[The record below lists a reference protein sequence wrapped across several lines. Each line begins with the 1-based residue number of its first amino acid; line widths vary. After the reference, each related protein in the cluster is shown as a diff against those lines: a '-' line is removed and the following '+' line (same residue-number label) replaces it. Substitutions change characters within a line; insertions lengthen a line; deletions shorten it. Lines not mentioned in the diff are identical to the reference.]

1 MQHRRSLGAALLA
14 AASVLSVTC
23 GPAVRGL
30 GAADRPNVALA
41 GNEGWIMGPTSIPD
55 PGVGGY
61 LDAVLDLFLQPVS
74 PWFPGQPTFP
84 GYDFEGLI
92 TPEQFCPLVCL
103 PPPNPY
109 LTFAESVARGVE
121 ILHTAVVPQLTNGD
135 DVTVFGY
142 SQSATISTQEMIN
155 LLAAGPGEV
164 GSGYDPANLHFVL
177 IGNPNNPLGGVL
189 TRFPAYPLLGDQ
201 PVHLPFLGI
210 PLSIG
215 ATPTSGFDTDIY
227 TGEYDGL
234 ANFPQDPANLLAMI
248 NALIGTATVHFSY
261 IDFDNL
267 ADTIDLGRVGD
278 TDFYLIPQQL
288 PILWPIYQLGDVG
301 KVLGDGLA
309 PMLKLVIDWGY
320 GNPGDPFVGVNGT
333 DAVGPWAVTA
343 GGQLADGSDVAGFL
357 LRMDPLQMLA
367 GLQYAALHSFVDPV
381 NDLLGFAAQAPL
393 SDSFVDALL
402 TGYHLTNAVDA
413 HLLDAWN
420 DLAVSL
426 NVADWLGPD
435 AVFNGEP
442 LISLA
447 PMLQMGAVVF
457 EILNFLGA

>member
-1 MQHRRSLGAALLA
+1 MRHRRLLGAALLA
-14 AASVLSVTC
+14 AASVAAAGAPA
-23 GPAVRGL
+23 GPGPQFRPDVVL
-30 GAADRPNVALA
+30 LADD
-41 GNEGWIMGPTSIPD
+41 GWIMGPTSIPD
-55 PGVGGY
+55 PTVGGY
-61 LDAVLDLFLQPVS
+61 LESVLDRFLQPVT

-84 GYDFEGLI
+84 GYRFEGLV

-109 LTFAESVARGVE
+109 LTFAESVARGVD
-121 ILHTAVVPQLTNGD
+121 ILHDAVVPQLEAGD
-135 DVTVFGY
+135 HVTVFGY

-155 LLAAGPGEV
+155 LLAEPPSG
-164 GSGYDPANLHFVL
+164 GYDPDNLDFVL

-189 TRFPAYPLLGDQ
+189 TRFPAYPLLSDQ

-215 ATPTSGFDTDIY
+215 PTPTSGFDIDSY

-234 ANFPQDPANLLAMI
+234 ANFPQDPANLLAML

-261 IDFDNL
+261 LEFDNL
-267 ADTIDLGRVGD
+267 SETVELGTIGD

-288 PILWPIYQLGDVG
+288 PILWPLYALGDVG
-301 KVLGDGLA
+301 KVVGDALA
-309 PMLKLVIDWGY
+309 PWLKVVIDWGY

-343 GGQLADGSDVAGFL
+343 GGQLAEGSGVAGFL

-367 GLQYAALHSFVDPV
+367 GVQYAAVRSVVDPV
-381 NDLLGFAAQAPL
+381 NALLGFAGHEPL
-393 SDSFVDALL
+393 PDSLVEALL
-402 TGYHLTNAVDA
+402 TGYRLTNEVDA
-413 HLLDAWN
+413 ALLDAWQQ
-420 DLAVSL
+420 LAVTL
-426 NVADWLGPD
+426 GVADWLGPD

-442 LISLA
+442 LLSLE
-447 PMLQMGAVVF
+447 PLLDMGAVVF
-457 EILNFLGA
+457 EILNLLGA

>member
-1 MQHRRSLGAALLA
+1 MLRRRPPGAVLLA
-14 AASVLSVTC
+14 AAVLVAGS
-23 GPAVRGL
+23 GL
-30 GAADRPNVALA
+30 GVARLGAQDRHDVTLLA
-41 GNEGWIMGPTSIPD
+41 NEGWIMGPTSIPD
-55 PGVGGY
+55 PTVGGY
-61 LDAVLDLFLQPVS
+61 LDAVLDLFLQPAS

-84 GYDFEGLI
+84 GYQFEGLV

-121 ILHTAVVPQLTNGD
+121 ILRAALAPQLAAGS

-155 LLAAGPGEV
+155 LLANPPG
-164 GSGYDPANLHFVL
+164 GGYDTDNLNFVL
-177 IGNPNNPLGGVL
+177 IGNPSNPLGGVL

-215 ATPTSGFDTDIY
+215 PTPTSGFDTDIY

-234 ANFPQDPANLLAMI
+234 ANFPQDPANLLAMV

-288 PILWPIYQLGDVG
+288 PILWPLYQLGDVG
-301 KVLGDGLA
+301 KVIADALA

-343 GGQLADGSDVAGFL
+343 GGHLADGSDVAGFL

-367 GLQYAALHSFVDPV
+367 GLQYAGVHSFVDPI
-381 NDLLGFAAQAPL
+381 NDVLGFAGQSPL

-402 TGYHLTNAVDA
+402 TGYHVTNAVDA
-413 HLLDAWN
+413 YLLNAWN
-420 DLAVSL
+420 ELAVSL

-447 PMLQMGAVVF
+447 PMLEMGAVVF

>member
-1 MQHRRSLGAALLA
+1 MLRRLLA
-14 AASVLSVTC
+14 GAVLAT
-23 GPAVRGL
+23 AVPGAGLGL
-30 GAADRPNVALA
+30 GAHSVAPQHQVRLLAD
-41 GNEGWIMGPTSIPD
+41 EGWIMGPTSIPD
-55 PGVGGY
+55 PTVGGY
-61 LDAVLDLFLQPVS
+61 MEAVKALFLQPDS
-74 PWFPGQPTFP
+74 PWFAGQPTFD

-121 ILHTAVVPQLTNGD
+121 ILHAALAGGSGTA
-135 DVTVFGY
+135 VFGY
-142 SQSATISTQEMIN
+142 SQSATIATQEMIN
-155 LLAAGPGEV
+155 LLAAGLGDDGDATAGPR
-164 GSGYDPANLHFVL
+164 FVL

-189 TRFPAYPLLGDQ
+189 TRFPAYPVLSDQ

-215 ATPTSGFDTDIY
+215 PTPTSGFATVSY
-227 TGEYDGL
+227 TGAYDGL
-234 ANFPQDPANLLAMI
+234 ANFPQDPANLLAVL

-261 IDFDNL
+261 VDGANL
-267 ADTIDLGRVGD
+267 ADTVDLGAIGD

-301 KVLGDGLA
+301 KVIGDALT

-320 GNPGDPFVGVNGT
+320 GNPGNPFVGVNGT

-343 GGQLADGSDVAGFL
+343 GGQLADGSDVAGFGM
-357 LRMDPLQMLA
+357 RMDPLQMLA
-367 GLQYAALHSFVDPV
+367 GLQYAAVRTVVDPI
-381 NDLLGFAAQAPL
+381 NDLLGFAGRSPL
-393 SDSFVDALL
+393 PDSFVDALL
-402 TGYHLTNAVDA
+402 GGYYLTNEVDA
-413 HLLDAWN
+413 YLLDAWRE
-420 DLAVSL
+420 LAVSL

-447 PMLQMGAVVF
+447 PMLEIGAVAF
-457 EILNFLGA
+457 EILNLLGA

>member
-1 MQHRRSLGAALLA
+1 MQHRRSLGAALLV

-23 GPAVRGL
+23 GPGTPGP
-30 GAADRPNVALA
+30 GAADRPGVALL

-55 PGVGGY
+55 PTVGGY
-61 LDAVLDLFLQPVS
+61 MDAVLDLFLQPAS

-84 GYDFEGLI
+84 SYDFAGLV
-92 TPEQFCPLVCL
+92 TPNQFCPLVCL

-109 LTFAESVARGVE
+109 LTFAQSIARGTE
-121 ILHTAVVPQLTNGD
+121 ILQAAVVPQLENGD
-135 DVTVFGY
+135 NVTVFGY
-142 SQSATISTQEMIN
+142 SQSATVSTQLMID
-155 LLAAGPGEV
+155 LLANAPGGGGGV
-164 GSGYDPANLHFVL
+164 YDPDNLNFVL
-177 IGNPNNPLGGVL
+177 IGNPSNPLGGVL
-189 TRFPAYPLLGDQ
+189 TRFPAYPVLSDQ
-201 PVHLPFLGI
+201 PITLPFLGI

-215 ATPTSGFDTDIY
+215 PTPTSGFDTTIY

-234 ANFPQDPANLLAMI
+234 ANFPQDPANLLAMV

-267 ADTIDLGRVGD
+267 ADTIDLGRIGD

-301 KVLGDGLA
+301 KVIGDALT

-320 GNPGDPFVGVNGT
+320 GNPGDPFVGINGT

-343 GGQLADGSDVAGFL
+343 GGQLADGSDVAGFG

-367 GLQYAALHSFVDPV
+367 GLQYAVVHSFVDPV
-381 NDLLGFAAQAPL
+381 NDLLGFAGQSPL

-402 TGYHLTNAVDA
+402 TGYHLTNVVDA
-413 HLLDAWN
+413 HLLGAWN
-420 DLAVSL
+420 ELAVSL
-426 NVADWLGPD
+426 NVTEWLGPD

-447 PMLQMGAVVF
+447 PMLEMGAVVF
-457 EILNFLGA
+457 EMLNFLGA

>member
-1 MQHRRSLGAALLA
+1 MLRRRPPGAVLLA
-14 AASVLSVTC
+14 AAVLVAGSGLGV
-23 GPAVRGL
+23 AGL
-30 GAADRPNVALA
+30 GAQDRHDVTLLA
-41 GNEGWIMGPTSIPD
+41 NEGWIMGPTSIPD
-55 PGVGGY
+55 PTVGGY
-61 LDAVLDLFLQPVS
+61 LDAVLDLFLQPAS

-84 GYDFEGLI
+84 GYQFEGLV

-121 ILHTAVVPQLTNGD
+121 ILRAAMAPQLAAGS

-155 LLAAGPGEV
+155 LLAAGPG
-164 GSGYDPANLHFVL
+164 GGYDPADLHFVL

-215 ATPTSGFDTDIY
+215 PTPTSGIDTDIY

-234 ANFPQDPANLLAMI
+234 ANFPQDPANLLAMV

-261 IDFDNL
+261 VDFDNL

-288 PILWPIYQLGDVG
+288 PILWPLYQLGDVG
-301 KVLGDGLA
+301 KVIADALA

-343 GGQLADGSDVAGFL
+343 GGHLADGSDVAGFL

-367 GLQYAALHSFVDPV
+367 GLQYAGAHSFVDPI
-381 NDLLGFAAQAPL
+381 NDVLGFAGQSPL

-402 TGYHLTNAVDA
+402 TGYHVTNAVDA
-413 HLLDAWN
+413 YLLNAWN
-420 DLAVSL
+420 ELAVSL
-426 NVADWLGPD
+426 NVADWLSPD

-447 PMLQMGAVVF
+447 PMLEMGAVVF

>member
-1 MQHRRSLGAALLA
+1 MSRRRPLGAVLLA
-14 AASVLSVTC
+14 AASVLAVTV
-23 GPAVRGL
+23 GVQPWQGSQQDVALL
-30 GAADRPNVALA
+30 GA
-41 GNEGWIMGPTSIPD
+41 EGWIMGPTSIPD
-55 PGVGGY
+55 PTVGGY
-61 LDAVLDLFLQPVS
+61 LEAVLQRFLQPAS

-84 GYDFEGLI
+84 GYRFEPLV

-109 LTFAESVARGVE
+109 LTFAESVARGVD
-121 ILHTAVVPQLTNGD
+121 ILHNALEPQLRDGD

-155 LLAAGPGEV
+155 LLAGASGGAGL
-164 GSGYDPANLHFVL
+164 DPDNLHFVL
-177 IGNPNNPLGGVL
+177 VGNPNNPLGGVL

-215 ATPTSGFDTDIY
+215 PTPTSGFDTDIY

-234 ANFPQDPANLLAMI
+234 ANFPQDPGNLLAMI

-261 IDFDNL
+261 VDFDNL
-267 ADTIDLGRVGD
+267 SDTVDLGRIGD

-288 PILWPIYQLGDVG
+288 PILWPIYALGDVG
-301 KVLGDGLA
+301 KVIGDTLA
-309 PMLKLVIDWGY
+309 PGLKLVIDWGY

-333 DAVGPWAVTA
+333 NAVGPWAVTA
-343 GGQLADGSDVAGFL
+343 SGQLAEGSGVAGFVS
-357 LRMDPLQMLA
+357 RMDPLQMLA
-367 GLQYAALHSFVDPV
+367 GLQYAAVRSFVDPV
-381 NDLLGFAAQAPL
+381 NDLLGFAGRDPL
-393 SDSFVDALL
+393 PDSFVEALL
-402 TGYHLTNAVDA
+402 AGYHFTNEVDA
-413 HLLDAWN
+413 YLLGAWN
-420 DLAVSL
+420 ELAVSL
-426 NVADWLGPD
+426 DVIEWLGPD

-447 PMLQMGAVVF
+447 PMLEAGAVVF

>member
-1 MQHRRSLGAALLA
+1 MSGRRPLGAALLV
-14 AASVLSVTC
+14 AASVLAAAGPVSV
-23 GPAVRGL
+23 GPPYRPAVALL
-30 GAADRPNVALA
+30 GYD
-41 GNEGWIMGPTSIPD
+41 GWIMGPTSIPD
-55 PGVGGY
+55 PTVGGY
-61 LDAVLDLFLQPVS
+61 LDEVLARFLQPTP

-84 GYDFEGLI
+84 GYRFEGLV

-121 ILHTAVVPQLTNGD
+121 ILDSVLVPQLQSGD

-142 SQSATISTQEMIN
+142 SQSATIATQEMVN
-155 LLAAGPGEV
+155 LIAENPG
-164 GSGYDPANLHFVL
+164 GAYDPDHLHFVL
-177 IGNPNNPLGGVL
+177 IGNPNNPLGGIL
-189 TRFPAYPLLGDQ
+189 TRFPAYPLLSDQ

-215 ATPTSGFDTDIY
+215 PTPTSGFDTDVY

-234 ANFPQDPANLLAMI
+234 ANFPQDPSNLLAML

-261 IDFDNL
+261 IDFENL
-267 ADTIDLGRVGD
+267 SDTADLGTLGD

-288 PILWPIYQLGDVG
+288 PILWPVYQLGDVG
-301 KVLGDGLA
+301 KVLGDALA
-309 PMLKLVIDWGY
+309 PGLKLAIDWGY

-343 GGQLADGSDVAGFL
+343 SGRLAEGSGVAGFL

-367 GLQYAALHSFVDPV
+367 GLQYASVRSFVDPV
-381 NDLLGFAAQAPL
+381 NDLLGFAGHDPL
-393 SDSFVDALL
+393 PDSFVEALL
-402 TGYHLTNAVDA
+402 AGYRLTNEVDA
-413 HLLDAWN
+413 YLLGAWQE
-420 DLAVSL
+420 LAVSL
-426 NVADWLGPD
+426 DVVDWLGPE

-442 LISLA
+442 LLSLG
-447 PMLQMGAVVF
+447 PLLDMGAVVF